1 MYLIKNLLFHTI
13 IKHNDLNKT
22 RYSSVYKSHSKG
34 DLTLRFCRSSISNLP
49 PQYDSG
55 SSPRLISVCGSGS
68 LFACHCWPLCGIE
81 TKAIVSAATKRDTLA
96 LGPPYFLTLLMPWYG
111 AAPSL
116 TPHTHTPTHTSTWSG
131 RRKNHT
137 HLHPSADTH
146 SSLQL
151 LLCRSVSDL
160 AHVNGLWIDIY
171 ESMGLLYCF
180 GFEWALFAVYII
192 SLYYLLRQ
200 GWIIKLRG
208 FV

>member
-1 MYLIKNLLFHTI
+1 M
-13 IKHNDLNKT
+13 
-22 RYSSVYKSHSKG
+22 G
-34 DLTLRFCRSSISNLP
+34 DLTLSAVEAP
-49 PQYDSG
+49 PSVLTLVPPLG
-55 SSPRLISVCGSGS
+55 SCQSVCRACGGIGS

-116 TPHTHTPTHTSTWSG
+116 PHTHTHQHMIRVEEESHTHTHS
-131 RRKNHT
+131 
-137 HLHPSADTH
+137 H

-160 AHVNGLWIDIY
+160 AHVNGLWINIY

-180 GFEWALFAVYII
+180 RFEWALFAVYII
-192 SLYYLLRQ
+192 SLYYLLR
-200 GWIIKLRG
+200 WCWMLA
-208 FV
+208 